1 MDITF
6 GIPFLQKKKSKSDK
20 RVIRTPI
27 PKDSEDDSDVII
39 NTVGSQAY
47 GTYVDFGAKFKNTKA
62 QIDKYREISI
72 MADVE
77 TAIDEI
83 INEAIVVEDDYP
95 VTVVLDKLED
105 MQDKTKDKIRAEF
118 QFILSL
124 LDFKQYAHE
133 VFKRWYVDG
142 KTYYHIIT
150 DETKPAE
157 GVLELRWID
166 PRFLKK
172 IVKVEKTE
180 NTKDSA
186 EVKTMREF
194 YIYDEKMGQ
203 DNFAVSQDTIQFE
216 KHAIAFASSG
226 LLDHKTKR
234 TLSYLHKSIKPFNQ
248 LRMIEDAVIIYRVAR
263 SPERRIFYVD
273 IGNLSKQRGEE
284 YLNKVMNRYKNKV
297 VYNAS
302 SGEIV
307 DDKHHLSMMED
318 FWLPRR
324 EGGRGTE
331 VTTLQ
336 GGASLGEMDDVLYFQ
351 KKLYKS
357 LGVPMSRMDTEAGF
371 TIGRSQ
377 EITRDELKF
386 TKFIQRLRTRFS
398 ALFDQLLKTQLILKN
413 IIIEED
419 WKDLKENMFYDFA
432 SDSQF
437 AELKEAEILTER
449 LTILREIAD
458 YQGRYVSAQWIRENV
473 LRQSEEEMK
482 EIDEQMKKEKAE
494 NPPPED
500 EDGGGGGFR

>member
-1 MDITF
+1 
-6 GIPFLQKKKSKSDK
+6 
-20 RVIRTPI
+20 
-27 PKDSEDDSDVII
+27 
-39 NTVGSQAY
+39 
-47 GTYVDFGAKFKNTKA
+47 
-62 QIDKYREISI
+62 
-72 MADVE
+72 
-77 TAIDEI
+77 
-83 INEAIVVEDDYP
+83 
-95 VTVVLDKLED
+95 
-105 MQDKTKDKIRAEF
+105 
-118 QFILSL
+118 
-124 LDFKQYAHE
+124 
-133 VFKRWYVDG
+133 
-142 KTYYHIIT
+142 
-150 DETKPAE
+150 
-157 GVLELRWID
+157 
-166 PRFLKK
+166 
-172 IVKVEKTE
+172 
-180 NTKDSA
+180 
-186 EVKTMREF
+186 MREF